1 MDFADTF
8 ALEGVLE
15 VLQHKN
21 QAVMNRA
28 SIPVPAAEKPRKE
41 NLKVSQFRHEV
52 DEVIDEPNTFFV
64 YPVFDSFKK
73 DRELAGALASSIY
86 WKIFFKNK
94 LQPTAKGI
102 ICLLQNSFN
111 QTLVYHVEGPDV
123 TYLGESDPHD
133 PQFDH
138 LEHVADINAYFDET
152 AGPETRAYAAMPLN
166 KEYGKYTLRI
176 YPAHGPEYSNR
187 AWLYMTLV
195 AFTFAFTSFVYIM
208 FAHAVERRQKLV
220 MNAAIQNSQRAAAT
234 ARELNEFLSHEV
246 RNPLSAAISACTFVD
261 SAIAEST
268 HMPNEEFKK
277 SLHDDVKIISSSILF
292 INDFLRSML
301 DLHRSAGNQMELK
314 LSPTDLLKD
323 VLEPVSNM
331 FYQRDTGV
339 DIIVECPEN
348 LVVMTD
354 GLRLKQVVLNLGRNS
369 AKFVDTGFIRFRA
382 AVVDG
387 NAELYICDSGPGM
400 PMEKRA
406 ALFEKFQTSLDV
418 LSQGTGIGLCLCKNL
433 VELLKGDIWLDEK
446 YDSGIAGC
454 PGARFVIQLNTPPL
468 QLVHDDSSGE
478 VKEEDA
484 FCLNGEFEELP
495 EKLSVLFVDDD
506 HVLRKLFARAVQKVA
521 PSWKTDEAANGE
533 TAIQRVDSENFDL
546 IFIDQYM
553 ASTEKQLLGTETTRV
568 LRSKG
573 VKSIIC
579 GLSANDMEQAFL
591 RAGADAFVMKPLP
604 CGKNELKRELIR
616 ILCAAHRRP
625 GLA

>member
-1 MDFADTF
+1 
-8 ALEGVLE
+8 
-15 VLQHKN
+15 
-21 QAVMNRA
+21 
-28 SIPVPAAEKPRKE
+28 
-41 NLKVSQFRHEV
+41 
-52 DEVIDEPNTFFV
+52 
-64 YPVFDSFKK
+64 
-73 DRELAGALASSIY
+73 
-86 WKIFFKNK
+86 
-94 LQPTAKGI
+94 
-102 ICLLQNSFN
+102 
-111 QTLVYHVEGPDV
+111 
-123 TYLGESDPHD
+123 
-133 PQFDH
+133 
-138 LEHVADINAYFDET
+138 
-152 AGPETRAYAAMPLN
+152 MPLN

-187 AWLYMTLV
+187 AWLYTIVV
-195 AFTFAFTSFVYIM
+195 ASSFAFTSFVYIM
-208 FAHAVERRQKLV
+208 FAHAVERRQKIV
-220 MNAAIQNSQRAAAT
+220 MNAAIQNAQRAAAT
-234 ARELNEFLSHEV
+234 AHELNEFLSHEV

-261 SAIAEST
+261 SAIAETT
-268 HMPNEEFKK
+268 HMSDDEFKK
-277 SLHDDVKIISSSILF
+277 SLHGDVKIISSSILF

-301 DLHRSAGNQMELK
+301 DLHRSAGNKMELK

-323 VLEPVSNM
+323 VFEPVSNM

-339 DIIVECPEN
+339 EIIVECPEN

-387 NAELYICDSGPGM
+387 NVEIYICDSGPGM
-400 PMEKRA
+400 PLEKRA
-406 ALFEKFQTSLDV
+406 ALFEKFQASLDV

-446 YDSGIAGC
+446 YDSGVAGC

-468 QLVHDDSSGE
+468 QLVHDGSSRE
-478 VKEEDA
+478 VKQEDA

-495 EKLSVLFVDDD
+495 ENFSVLFVDDD
-506 HVLRKLFARAVQKVA
+506 HMLRKLFARAVQKAA

-533 TAIQRVDSENFDL
+533 TAIQLVDSESFDL

-553 ASTEKQLLGTETTRV
+553 ASTEKQLLGTETARA

-573 VKSIIC
+573 VESILC

-616 ILCAAHRRP
+616 ILCAAQRRP